1 MNWGIISLQLLVLG
15 FLLICFSVTPSRQL
29 YYLNTN
35 DRWQLVDLKINNAI
49 SDRNIALWSE
59 RELSRMLN
67 MSPPVEQQTEPA
79 FKQLMASFM
88 NHQTASQFFIEL
100 NKINFF
106 EHLVEQKQH
115 SIFAPTQATVV
126 VSKWNQ
132 ELWIIQTKGLLTF
145 RSSEGES
152 TFKLIFQMNIK
163 IDKRSG
169 KKRFTSGRLK
179 RIA

>member
-1 MNWGIISLQLLVLG
+1 MNRAIISLQLLV
-15 FLLICFSVTPSRQL
+15 FCFFVICFSITPSRQI
-29 YYLNTN
+29 YYLNA
-35 DRWQLVDLKINNAI
+35 DDHWQPVDLKVNSAI

-67 MSPPVEQQTEPA
+67 MPPPIEQQTEPA
-79 FKQLMASFM
+79 FRQLMASFM
-88 NHQTASQFFIEL
+88 DHHTASQFFIEL
-100 NKINFF
+100 NKVDFF

-132 ELWIIQTKGLLTF
+132 EFWIVQTKGLLTF
-145 RSSEGES
+145 RSTKGES
-152 TFKLIFQMNIK
+152 TIKLIFQMNIK

-169 KKRFTSGRLK
+169 KKRFASGRLK
-179 RIA
+179 RVA